1 MEISKPLIFL
11 SAADERF
18 PPLTSK
24 NRQRDNAFTL
34 DDLAR
39 KLAFGAGRLR
49 PGPAARPMNAD

>member
-11 SAADERF
+11 SAADERV

-39 KLAFGAGRLR
+39 KLALVLGDRGPVR
-49 PGPAARPMNAD
+49 PPDR